1 VAIDRDAAA
10 DALKGLAMTLVVL
23 GHAVVT
29 VAWVY
34 HAGPGLVRLAGGW
47 WVTRALALNVPLNF
61 INAFHIPLFAFVSG
75 LLAWRPVVRPLLDQL
90 RRRSIGILVPYASWV
105 VVYYFFLVRPMS
117 AAGFAAYAGSAAL
130 NPWGGLWFL
139 YALFVSYVV
148 LLLVQ
153 RLPRHTWVLGA
164 LSLIAVCA
172 TAYPV
177 SASHLLG
184 FGDVL
189 YILPFFAAGYLMA
202 PLAGRIRERKW
213 LVAGVAGVAT
223 PVLFWMR
230 WPVLTGD
237 VGLLQKA
244 LLAIDPILRGRYHI
258 PYTFVLWRFLP
269 ALARYGA
276 SLAAIIAV
284 FALYQALRGPAL
296 DVQAWVG
303 RRTLGIY
310 AIHQL
315 LMAILLGLGVRDWLV
330 MFVLALGLSIG
341 ITLLLERVP
350 VVRGLLLG
358 RWGRSASG
366 DAGGGGQA
374 APPSDPQPDPV

>member
-1 VAIDRDAAA
+1 MAGRRDAAA

-29 VAWVY
+29 VSWVY

-47 WVTRALALNVPLNF
+47 WVARDLALNIPLNF
-61 INAFHIPLFAFVSG
+61 INAFHIPLFAFISG
-75 LLAWRPVVRPLLDQL
+75 FLAWRPVVRPLLDQL

-105 VVYYFFLVRPMS
+105 VIYYFFLVRPLS
-117 AAGFAAYAGSAAL
+117 AAGFAGYLGTAAL
-130 NPWGGLWFL
+130 NPWAGLWFL

-153 RLPRHTWVLGA
+153 RLPGHRWVLGA
-164 LSLIAVCA
+164 VAVVAMEA
-172 TAYPV
+172 TALPA

-202 PLAGRIRERKW
+202 PLAKRIAERKW
-213 LVAGVAGVAT
+213 LVAGVAVAACVVLFPMRF
-223 PVLFWMR
+223 PVLGEDPNWIQTVTHAFGTR
-230 WPVLTGD
+230 L
-237 VGLLQKA
+237 GLQYGVPGA
-244 LLAIDPILRGRYHI
+244 
-258 PYTFVLWRFLP
+258 RFLMAAIP
-269 ALARYGA
+269 PLIRYGS
-276 SLAAIIAV
+276 SLAAILAV
-284 FALYQALRGPAL
+284 FTVYQALRGPVL

-315 LMAILLGLGVRDWLV
+315 LLSVLLGMGVRNWV
-330 MFVLALGLSIG
+330 AMFVLALGLSVG
-341 ITLLLERVP
+341 ITLVLERIP

-358 RWGRSASG
+358 QWGRAPSG
-366 DAGGGGQA
+366 A
-374 APPSDPQPDPV
+374 APTGTQPDPA